1 MPRAETS
8 HRPLRRLAGAATVI
22 LCLWATAQGAAGQPK
37 QNSDYCDEAGA
48 NLLFVIDTTTS
59 YDEKDRELLLRAVG
73 EMFEILH
80 GGERIIVRTITDS
93 FSTSHRVVERCIPR
107 CASKSLLDEWFNC
120 NQGLIVN
127 ETKKAKR
134 DIVEAL
140 RSHLST
146 VTPRGR
152 SDIAR
157 TLANIAREDARG
169 GGQNILYVFSDMIE
183 NSDHVPGR
191 LFFSVDNKRLLA
203 HMKKFDLVASL
214 KGAEVHV
221 FGFGRD
227 GTEARQPLQVGTQQ
241 KLSAFWRMYFTSAG
255 ANLVEMG
262 QNIVVR
268 R

>member
-8 HRPLRRLAGAATVI
+8 NLLQRRLGHAAAF
-22 LCLWATAQGAAGQPK
+22 LCCCAVAHAAAAQPK
-37 QNSDYCDEAGA
+37 SNNDYCNAAGA
-48 NLLFVIDTTTS
+48 NLLFVIDTTTA
-59 YDEKDRELLLRAVG
+59 YDAKDRELLVRAVG

-80 GGERIIVRTITDS
+80 GGERIVIRTITDT
-93 FSTSHRVVERCIPR
+93 FATSQRVIERCIPR
-107 CASKSLLDEWFNC
+107 CVSKGMFDEWFNC
-120 NQGLIVN
+120 NAGLIVS

-134 DIVEAL
+134 DIVESL
-140 RSHLST
+140 RAHLAGA
-146 VTPRGR
+146 TPRGR

-157 TLANIAREDARG
+157 TLASIAREDARTD
-169 GGQNILYVFSDMIE
+169 GQNLVYIFSDMIE

-191 LFFSVDNKRLLA
+191 QFFSVENRRLLA
-203 HMKKFDLVASL
+203 HMKKFSLVASL

-227 GTEARQPLQVGTQQ
+227 GTDARNPLQIGTQQ
-241 KLSAFWRMYFTSAG
+241 KLLEFWRMYFTAAG

-262 QNIVVR
+262 QNVVVR